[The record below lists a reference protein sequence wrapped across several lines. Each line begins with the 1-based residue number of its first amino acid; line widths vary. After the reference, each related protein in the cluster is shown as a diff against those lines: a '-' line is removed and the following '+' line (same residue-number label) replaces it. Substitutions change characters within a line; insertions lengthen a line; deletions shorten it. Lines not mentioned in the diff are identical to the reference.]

1 MFSEFEGSF
10 LPCGLADSGITA
22 EQHWGENVVAV
33 TEHTHTHTHFLSIL
47 MHVRKG
53 ITVQPIRCKHLKISF
68 NRAKTSN
75 ISKSPSTELHY

>member
-33 TEHTHTHTHFLSIL
+33 TEHTHTHTFPFHSYA
-47 MHVRKG
+47 H
-53 ITVQPIRCKHLKISF
+53 T
-68 NRAKTSN
+68 
-75 ISKSPSTELHY
+75 